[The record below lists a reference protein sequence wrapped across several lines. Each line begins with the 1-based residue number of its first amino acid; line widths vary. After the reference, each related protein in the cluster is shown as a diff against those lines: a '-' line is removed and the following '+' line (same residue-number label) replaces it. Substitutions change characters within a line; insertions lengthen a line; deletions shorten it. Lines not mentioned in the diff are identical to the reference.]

1 MDWAPPCRGVRGVSP
16 LAERCASPA
25 SRSSPGRRRRTA
37 ATLEAATLEA
47 ATLEAA
53 TIEVATIEAE
63 TIAAATIAGRED
75 CAEYRGL
82 RADPLTTPGHAAG
95 IARTDPDREG
105 DR

>member
-1 MDWAPPCRGVRGVSP
+1 

-25 SRSSPGRRRRTA
+25 SRSSPGRRPRTAATLEA